1 MGLLNQIINTFVQ
14 KAPDGKEYIR
24 TVDIAPHGFDEV
36 ANEYKVRVAEKEKI
50 KLLKSHLEYDGL
62 LTNSTAYLGED
73 ARAGSIQL
81 LKPIDVSKH
90 PKRTVVIYNHHDQPI
105 KFRTAL
111 FYVDFEQSQ
120 REISLDAVDL
130 EIPAFN
136 TSYNIPGSL
145 VIDMTKFPELNT
157 GLPGM
162 GLDIRQSTTAPT
174 TGHID
179 VYVFG
184 GK

>member
-1 MGLLNQIINTFVQ
+1 MGLLSQIINTFVQ

-36 ANEYKVRVAEKEKI
+36 ADEYKVRVAEKEKI

-81 LKPIDVSKH
+81 LKPIDVSKY
-90 PKRTVVIYNHHDQPI
+90 PKRTIVIYNHHDQPI
-105 KFRTAL
+105 TFRAVM
-111 FYVDFEQSQ
+111 YYIDFEQSQ
-120 REISLDAVDL
+120 RELTISDYPDASASDL
-130 EIPAFN
+130 EVPSN
-136 TSYNIPGSL
+136 GK
-145 VIDMTKFPELNT
+145 VIIDSDVYPFLDKN
-157 GLPGM
+157 LPGL
-162 GLDIRQSTTAPT
+162 GLDIRRGLTPPT

-184 GK
+184 GE